1 MKIKKGLQVE
11 VEIEDIAFG
20 GRGLARLDGMAVFV
34 DQAVP
39 GDRVMIRIFKKKK
52 NYAEARVV
60 DLIEASPFRI
70 IAPCE
75 YSGFCGGCKWQF
87 LDYDQQLIYKRN
99 HVLDS
104 LEHIGL
110 IKNIDV
116 HPTIPSETIFGYRNK
131 MEFSCADRRWLLPDE
146 LNRPEI
152 DREFALGLHVPGTF
166 DKVIDTRVCLLQPD
180 LGNVLLNDVRE
191 FIRSSGAQVY
201 GLRSQIGFWRFV
213 VLRHSVAYDQ
223 WMVNIVT
230 AHEDLELLRP
240 LAEGLMEKH
249 PQVVSVI
256 NNITSRK
263 ASVAIGEI
271 EHVLAGS
278 DTISD
283 KIGGFEFDISANSF
297 FQTNS
302 RGAEVLFKTV
312 GKYAGLTGNETVLD
326 LYSGTGT
333 IPIML
338 SGFCKSVT
346 GIEIIESAVA
356 NAEKNC
362 RNNGVSNCSFIKG
375 DIRQCLPQ
383 IAQKP
388 DLLIIDPP
396 RAGMHKDVVK
406 QVLQMGVDRIVY
418 VSCNPATM
426 ARDLG
431 LMQDLY
437 RLVEV
442 QPVDMFPH
450 TYHIEAV
457 AKLIKEER
465 SGVQRSEVQG

>member
-1 MKIKKGLQVE
+1 MKIKKGLHVE

-39 GDRVMIRIFKKKK
+39 GDRVTIRIFKKKK

-99 HVLDS
+99 HVQDS

-180 LGNVLLNDVRE
+180 LGNEILNAVRS
-191 FIRSSGAQVY
+191 FMRASDAPVY
-201 GLRSQIGFWRFV
+201 GLRSHTGFWRFV

-240 LAEGLMEKH
+240 LAEGLMEKY

-256 NNITSRK
+256 NNVTSRK

-362 RNNGVSNCSFIKG
+362 RNNGVSNCNFIKG

-396 RAGMHKDVVK
+396 RAGMHKDVVR

-457 AKLIKEER
+457 ARLAM
-465 SGVQRSEVQG
+465 VNN

>member
-1 MKIKKGLQVE
+1 MKIKKGLHVE

-39 GDRVMIRIFKKKK
+39 GDRVTIRIFKKKK

-99 HVLDS
+99 HVQDS

-180 LGNVLLNDVRE
+180 LGNEILNAVRS
-191 FIRSSGAQVY
+191 FMRASDAPVY
-201 GLRSQIGFWRFV
+201 GLRSHTGFWRFV

-240 LAEGLMEKH
+240 LAEGLMEKY

-256 NNITSRK
+256 NNVTSRK

-362 RNNGVSNCSFIKG
+362 RNNGVSNCNFIKG

-396 RAGMHKDVVK
+396 RAGMHKDVVR

-457 AKLIKEER
+457 ARLARVKN
-465 SGVQRSEVQG
+465 